1 MTRDADSVFSPDQ
14 SVSSFSSTIARSLR
28 PFAVD
33 ANTDYTS
40 ILHRPVCESSFWT
53 LKEVYETCQSR
64 SVRATCSI
72 RRRCKPLISRS
83 APNEPCSASFSFEIT
98 RRQWVHTISVPV
110 PIRPQPALIPTTQ
123 VTLTENQWWTFL
135 QFDQNLRGPHV
146 ARQQHL
152 SIDICSGPAPDLS
165 SKPAVSIDGTERRT
179 NGRTDGYSTVL
190 CGPRKKNS
198 LEVVLIVLRLVVTY
212 LQLLFQVRVF
222 ERCPTFFQF
231 CSIFVVRVFFQF

>member
-1 MTRDADSVFSPDQ
+1 M
-14 SVSSFSSTIARSLR
+14 SSFSSTIARSLR

-33 ANTDYTS
+33 ANTDYTF
-40 ILHRPVCESSFWT
+40 IPHRPVCESSFWT

-135 QFDQNLRGPHV
+135 EFDQNLRGPHV

-152 SIDICSGPAPDLS
+152 SIDICSGPAPDIS
-165 SKPAVSIDGTERRT
+165 SKPAGRRRCCCRSTGQRDAQTDGRT
-179 NGRTDGYSTVL
+179 DRRTDGYSTVL
-190 CGPRKKNS
+190 CGQRNKNS

-222 ERCPTFFQF
+222 ERCPTFFNFVQF
-231 CSIFVVRVFFQF
+231 SLSEFFQFQF

>member
-98 RRQWVHTISVPV
+98 RRQWVHAISVPV

-135 QFDQNLRGPHV
+135 EFDQNLRGPHV
-146 ARQQHL
+146 AAAA
-152 SIDICSGPAPDLS
+152 SIDRYLQRSRARPQQQTRRPPPPLLL
-165 SKPAVSIDGTERRT
+165 SIDGTERRT
-179 NGRTDGYSTVL
+179 NGRTDGQTDGRIL
-190 CGPRKKNS
+190 DRFM
-198 LEVVLIVLRLVVTY
+198 RTA
-212 LQLLFQVRVF
+212 
-222 ERCPTFFQF
+222 
-231 CSIFVVRVFFQF
+231 